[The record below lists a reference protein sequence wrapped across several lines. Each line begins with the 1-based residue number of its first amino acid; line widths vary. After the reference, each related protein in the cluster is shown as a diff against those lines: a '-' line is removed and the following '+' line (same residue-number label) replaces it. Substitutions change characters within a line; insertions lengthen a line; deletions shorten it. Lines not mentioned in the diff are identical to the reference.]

1 MSPIISVIVPVY
13 NTAVYLKQCVDSVL
27 AQDFHDWELL
37 LIDDGSADGS
47 AEICK
52 SYAERD
58 NRIKV
63 ISQENAG
70 PSVARNNGI
79 GVARGGYLFFLD
91 SDDVLSCDALSHLYR
106 VVKECGVD
114 IAVGRHVFADN
125 YDFIRTSGR
134 YRLKVYNAEKMIS
147 NVLYQKQ
154 DFDSSVCW
162 KLYKAELFKGLKFSR
177 RYEDLDIFYR
187 LYERAGNI
195 AVSDQIIY
203 FYRKHPDSFIN
214 SWSDGRLDVLSVA
227 DNIVSYVAGRYSLLK
242 RAALHRQFSAYFNI
256 YIGLNLNEPGRS
268 VEADG
273 CFSMIKKLRTGV
285 LFDRHSRLKN
295 RIGALAS
302 YLGNNFLIRLA
313 KWASK
318 Y

>member
-37 LIDDGSADGS
+37 LVDDGSTDGS

-63 ISQENAG
+63 ISQQNAG

-91 SDDVLSCDALSHLYR
+91 SDDVLRCDALSHLYL

-125 YDFIRTSGR
+125 YDFRRPSGR
-134 YRLKVYNAEKMIS
+134 YRLKVYNAGKMIS
-147 NVLYQKQ
+147 NVLYQKSN
-154 DFDSSVCW
+154 FDSSVCW
-162 KLYKAELFKGLKFSR
+162 KLYKAELFKGMKFSR

-187 LYERAGNI
+187 LYERAGTI

-203 FYRKHPDSFIN
+203 FYRKHPASFIN
-214 SWSDGRLDVLSVA
+214 SWSEGRYDILAVV
-227 DNIVSYVAGRYSLLK
+227 DNIVDYVSDKFPSLIK
-242 RAALHRQFSAYFNI
+242 PARHRQFSAYFNV
-256 YIGLNLNEPGRS
+256 YLGLKQNDPGRIA
-268 VEADG
+268 EADR
-273 CFSMIKKLRTGV
+273 CLSMIKKLRLGI
-285 LFDRHSRLKN
+285 LFDPHSRLKN